1 MTHNASSWIITTR
14 AALTHATL
22 GARTRDRGQVQ
33 EIGDGVA
40 MISGLRDV
48 HLDEVLHFGGGQVG
62 FARVLDPDL
71 IGCVMLDATT
81 PVEAGDAV
89 FGTQE
94 VINVPVGEALLGRI
108 VDPLGRPLDGKGP
121 IAPEAHLPIQRPA
134 PSIIDRDLV
143 TDPVQTGIVVVDTL
157 FALGRGQRELI
168 VGDHSTGKTTLAI
181 DALIAQAH
189 SDMICIYVAVGQKT
203 SSVRRAIDALQAHG
217 TFARC
222 IVVVAG
228 AASAPGLQWI
238 APYAGMTMAEYFRDK
253 GQHALIVIDDL
264 SKHAA
269 PHREIALLT
278 RQSPGR
284 EAYPGDVFYIHARL
298 LERAAKLSQDRGGGS
313 LTALPIAETVSGNL
327 SAYIPTNLI
336 SITDGQ
342 IVLETALFHQGQKPA
357 VDVGLS
363 VSRVGGKT
371 QAPALRQAAGTL
383 RLDYAQFLELEVFTR
398 FGAMPDG
405 RVRDQLT
412 RGARI
417 REALRQSQ
425 HAPFRLIDEVALMLA
440 LQAGLLDRVPLAAVA
455 RFRAALPD
463 ALDRDAATPL
473 GDFAKTGTLD
483 KATRATVL
491 EVMEALVASLA
502 DDAEQTTAKGA
513 ARDATSTK
521 DAITGAPDADATD
534 PAGVP
539 TP

>member
-1 MTHNASSWIITTR
+1 MPPDTPSWVS
-14 AALTHATL
+14 ATEAVL
-22 GARTRDRGQVQ
+22 KSVSLAPRTVQ
-33 EIGDGVA
+33 KGRVEEISDGVA

-48 HLDEVLHFGGGQVG
+48 RLDEVLRFEGGQTG

-71 IGCVMLDATT
+71 VGCVLLDAATE
-81 PVEAGDAV
+81 VQAGDAV
-89 FGTQE
+89 FGTGE
-94 VINVPVGEALLGRI
+94 VVNVPTGEALLGRV

-121 IAPEAHLPIQRPA
+121 IDAKTHLPIERPA
-134 PSIIDRDLV
+134 PSIIERDLV
-143 TDPVQTGIVVVDTL
+143 TEPVQTGVVVVDTL

-181 DALIAQAH
+181 DALIAQRD

-203 SSVRRAIDALQAHG
+203 SSVRRAIDALEAQG
-217 TFARC
+217 NFARC

-228 AASAPGLQWI
+228 SSEAPGLQWI
-238 APYAGMTMAEYFRDK
+238 APYAGMTMAEHFRDN

-269 PHREIALLT
+269 THREIALLT

-298 LERAAKLSQDRGGGS
+298 LERAAKLSKTRGGGS
-313 LTALPIAETVSGNL
+313 LTALPIAETDSGNL

-342 IVLETALFHQGQKPA
+342 IVLSAALFHQGQKPA

-371 QAPALRQAAGTL
+371 QAPDLRKAAGTL

-398 FGAMPDG
+398 FGGVPDG
-405 RVRDQLT
+405 RVRAQLT

-425 HAPFRLIDEVALMLA
+425 HMPFRLEDEVALMRA
-440 LQAGLLDRVPLAAVA
+440 VQAGVLDPLPLAAVPK
-455 RFRAALPD
+455 FRAALPAIVDRATGETLMD
-463 ALDRDAATPL
+463 ALAQLAATL
-473 GDFAKTGTLD
+473 GEDKTD
-483 KATRATVL
+483 
-491 EVMEALVASLA
+491 
-502 DDAEQTTAKGA
+502 
-513 ARDATSTK
+513 
-521 DAITGAPDADATD
+521 
-534 PAGVP
+534 
-539 TP
+539 TPS

>member
-1 MTHNASSWIITTR
+1 MSREIANWLTDAQSKLAAIPLAPR
-14 AALTHATL
+14 AAH
-22 GARTRDRGQVQ
+22 RGRVE

-48 HLDEVLHFGGGQVG
+48 RLDEVLHFAGGQTG

-71 IGCVMLDATT
+71 IGCVLLDGTT
-81 PVEAGDAV
+81 KVEAGDAV
-89 FGTQE
+89 LGSGE
-94 VINVPVGEALLGRI
+94 VVNVPVGEALLGRI

-121 IAPEAHLPIQRPA
+121 IATTTRLPIERPA

-143 TDPVQTGIVVVDTL
+143 TEPVQTGIVVVDTL
-157 FALGRGQRELI
+157 FPLGRGQRELI

-181 DALIAQAH
+181 DALIAQTN
-189 SDMICIYVAVGQKT
+189 SDLICVYVAVGQKT

-217 TFARC
+217 NFGRC
-222 IVVVAG
+222 IVVVAS

-238 APYAGMTMAEYFRDK
+238 APYAGMTMAEHFRDA

-269 PHREIALLT
+269 THREIALLT

-298 LERAAKLSQDRGGGS
+298 LERASKLSPALGGGS
-313 LTALPIAETVSGNL
+313 LTALPIAETVAGNL

-342 IVLETALFHQGQKPA
+342 IVLDASLFHQGQKPA
-357 VDVGLS
+357 VDAGLS

-371 QAPALRQAAGTL
+371 QSPILRKAAGSL

-398 FGAMPDG
+398 FGGMPDG
-405 RVRDQLT
+405 RVRQQLT

-417 REALRQSQ
+417 REALRQGQ
-425 HAPFRLIDEVALMLA
+425 HVPFRLVDEVALMLSV
-440 LQAGLLDRVPLAAVA
+440 QTGLLDDLPLPAVKA
-455 RFRAALPD
+455 FRAGLPD
-463 ALDRDAATPL
+463 ALNADAA
-473 GDFAKTGTLD
+473 DAIQAIEQSETLD
-483 KATRATVL
+483 DTLRSSLLKVLTRFAMSLKAL
-491 EVMEALVASLA
+491 PS
-502 DDAEQTTAKGA
+502 DD
-513 ARDATSTK
+513 
-521 DAITGAPDADATD
+521 PDQS
-534 PAGVP
+534 
-539 TP
+539 

>member
-1 MTHNASSWIITTR
+1 MPPDTSNWVAKTADALKS
-14 AALTHATL
+14 AAL
-22 GARTRDRGQVQ
+22 GPRTEHKGRVE

-48 HLDEVLHFGGGQVG
+48 RLDEVLRFEGGQTG

-71 IGCVMLDATT
+71 IGCVLLDAAWD
-81 PVEAGDAV
+81 VEAGDAV
-89 FGTQE
+89 FGTGE
-94 VINVPVGEALLGRI
+94 VARVPVGEALLGRI
-108 VDPLGRPLDGKGP
+108 VDPLGRALDGKGP
-121 IAPEAHLPIQRPA
+121 IESKTHLPIEQPA
-134 PSIIDRDLV
+134 PSIIERDLV
-143 TDPVQTGIVVVDTL
+143 TEPVQTGIVVVDTL

-181 DALIAQAH
+181 DALIAQRG

-203 SSVRRAIDALQAHG
+203 SSVRRAIDALAERG
-217 TFARC
+217 NFARC

-228 AASAPGLQWI
+228 ASEAPGLQWI

-269 PHREIALLT
+269 THREIALLT

-298 LERAAKLSQDRGGGS
+298 LERAAKLSKDRGGGS
-313 LTALPIAETVSGNL
+313 LTALPIAETDSGNL

-342 IVLETALFHQGQKPA
+342 IVLDAALFHQGQKPA

-371 QAPALRQAAGTL
+371 QAPILRKAAGTL

-398 FGAMPDG
+398 FGGMPDG
-405 RVRDQLT
+405 RVREKLT

-425 HAPFRLIDEVALMLA
+425 HMPFRLVDEVALMLA
-440 LQAGLLDRVPLAAVA
+440 VQAGLLDPLPLAAVA
-455 RFRAALPD
+455 AYRTGLP
-463 ALDRDAATPL
+463 AHLDKNAPEILRTLTETGDLDDKVRERLMETLAELATSL
-473 GDFAKTGTLD
+473 GGEQTAAKTDT
-483 KATRATVL
+483 AA
-491 EVMEALVASLA
+491 A
-502 DDAEQTTAKGA
+502 DG
-513 ARDATSTK
+513 
-521 DAITGAPDADATD
+521 P
-534 PAGVP
+534 
-539 TP
+539 